1 MQETIETSE
10 MLDLKSEVAVLKKKI
25 LETGREKST
34 EITQKNLQISKL
46 ERKLKEET
54 EKKEATIHEL
64 EKDIEIT
71 LQSQI
76 QENEK
81 LKS

>member
-46 ERKLKEET
+46 ERKLKVET

-71 LQSQI
+71 L
-76 QENEK
+76 
-81 LKS
+81 